1 MEYRKFAEIPEKVSL
16 LGFGGMRFPV
26 RDDQPE
32 NIVEEGVQA
41 LIDHAR
47 ERGITYFDTAYS
59 YHGGRSEEVLSGA
72 LRKYPRNS
80 YYLADKLPIWLIK
93 DAADT
98 EKYFMEQLER
108 CQTEYFDFYL
118 VHSLDRYKYEIC
130 EKYHVYDALKRFRSE
145 GRIRHLGFS
154 FHDTPEILEKIV
166 SDHAWDFAQIQL
178 NYLDWEMQDAKGQ
191 YEILESRGIP
201 CIVMEPNRGGA
212 LTSLPESSA
221 KFLKEVHPE
230 RSLGSWAIRF
240 AASKPGVLC
249 VLSGMESEA
258 VVDENA
264 ATVTG
269 VTPFDEREER
279 AVGQAVDMFLK
290 NKMIPCTGCAYCR
303 ECPKQVN
310 IPKIFA
316 AYNQYLVGK
325 DNFQFYNAY
334 SKLKAEER
342 AGNCI
347 GCRKC
352 MEHCPQGIR
361 ITEELDMIQKL
372 VVRINEIRPSNW
384 GEM

>member
-93 DAADT
+93 EAADT

-166 SDHAWDFAQIQL
+166 SDHTWDFAQIQL

-191 YEILESRGIP
+191 
-201 CIVMEPNRGGA
+201 
-212 LTSLPESSA
+212 
-221 KFLKEVHPE
+221 
-230 RSLGSWAIRF
+230 
-240 AASKPGVLC
+240 
-249 VLSGMESEA
+249 
-258 VVDENA
+258 
-264 ATVTG
+264 
-269 VTPFDEREER
+269 
-279 AVGQAVDMFLK
+279 
-290 NKMIPCTGCAYCR
+290 
-303 ECPKQVN
+303 
-310 IPKIFA
+310 
-316 AYNQYLVGK
+316 
-325 DNFQFYNAY
+325 
-334 SKLKAEER
+334 
-342 AGNCI
+342 
-347 GCRKC
+347 
-352 MEHCPQGIR
+352 
-361 ITEELDMIQKL
+361 
-372 VVRINEIRPSNW
+372 
-384 GEM
+384 

>member
-93 DAADT
+93 EAADT

-166 SDHAWDFAQIQL
+166 SD
-178 NYLDWEMQDAKGQ
+178 
-191 YEILESRGIP
+191 
-201 CIVMEPNRGGA
+201 GA
-212 LTSLPESSA
+212 
-221 KFLKEVHPE
+221 
-230 RSLGSWAIRF
+230 
-240 AASKPGVLC
+240 KPGRRADIPPGIIGEVFKRSP
-249 VLSGMESEA
+249 SGA
-258 VVDENA
+258 VPWLMGDPFCRLQTRCAMCAERY
-264 ATVTG
+264 G
-269 VTPFDEREER
+269 VGSGSR
-279 AVGQAVDMFLK
+279 
-290 NKMIPCTGCAYCR
+290 R
-303 ECPKQVN
+303 ECRHG
-310 IPKIFA
+310 
-316 AYNQYLVGK
+316 YGR
-325 DNFQFYNAY
+325 NA
-334 SKLKAEER
+334 
-342 AGNCI
+342 
-347 GCRKC
+347 
-352 MEHCPQGIR
+352 
-361 ITEELDMIQKL
+361 
-372 VVRINEIRPSNW
+372 V
-384 GEM
+384 

>member
-93 DAADT
+93 EAADT

-145 GRIRHLGFS
+145 GRIRHLGFKRS
-154 FHDTPEILEKIV
+154 FRTMHGILPRFSLTIWTGKCRTPKD
-166 SDHAWDFAQIQL
+166 S
-178 NYLDWEMQDAKGQ
+178 M
-191 YEILESRGIP
+191 
-201 CIVMEPNRGGA
+201 
-212 LTSLPESSA
+212 
-221 KFLKEVHPE
+221 KFLNP
-230 RSLGSWAIRF
+230 
-240 AASKPGVLC
+240 AAFRVL
-249 VLSGMESEA
+249 
-258 VVDENA
+258 
-264 ATVTG
+264 
-269 VTPFDEREER
+269 
-279 AVGQAVDMFLK
+279 
-290 NKMIPCTGCAYCR
+290 
-303 ECPKQVN
+303 
-310 IPKIFA
+310 
-316 AYNQYLVGK
+316 
-325 DNFQFYNAY
+325 
-334 SKLKAEER
+334 
-342 AGNCI
+342 
-347 GCRKC
+347 
-352 MEHCPQGIR
+352 
-361 ITEELDMIQKL
+361 
-372 VVRINEIRPSNW
+372 
-384 GEM
+384 